1 METEVNT
8 KSRAR
13 SSKSSN
19 RKAPNSQ
26 PEGQSSQSNITIDEN
41 FFDAKRVKNND
52 VAYLKPPKP
61 ESAPN
66 KFIAK
71 LFESP

>member
-1 METEVNT
+1 METDSNT

-13 SSKSSN
+13 SSKSTN
-19 RKAPNSQ
+19 RKAQNSQ
-26 PEGQSSQSNITIDEN
+26 SEGQSSQSNIDES